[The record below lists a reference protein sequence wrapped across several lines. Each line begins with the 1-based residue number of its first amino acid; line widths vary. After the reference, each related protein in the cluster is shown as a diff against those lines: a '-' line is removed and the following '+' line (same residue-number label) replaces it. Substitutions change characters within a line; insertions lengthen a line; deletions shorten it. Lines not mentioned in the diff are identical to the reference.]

1 MKRLHNNAVVLL
13 KCEKSEKFIAAM
25 SSTVLEIREE
35 SDTMSEYI
43 H

>member
-13 KCEKSEKFIAAM
+13 KCEKSKKFLAAM
-25 SSTVLEIREE
+25 SSTVLEIREKR
-35 SDTMSEYI
+35 DTMSEYI